1 MATFKATIGNC
12 NGYTSHDVEISGV
25 TTQAAA
31 KRAIEATHPGASI
44 RGVRFISSKDWYVLP
59 HYVHIIRS
67 DDLLRRLIF
76 KSIPLRFT

>member
-1 MATFKATIGNC
+1 MATYKATIGNC

-44 RGVRFISSKDWYVLP
+44 RAVRFISSKD
-59 HYVHIIRS
+59 
-67 DDLLRRLIF
+67 
-76 KSIPLRFT
+76 

>member
-12 NGYTSHDVEISGV
+12 NGYTGHDVEISGV

-44 RGVRFISSKDWYVLP
+44 RAVRFISSKD
-59 HYVHIIRS
+59 
-67 DDLLRRLIF
+67 
-76 KSIPLRFT
+76 